1 MLSGYV
7 KSASL
12 NISAANKV
20 AELSFVALGA
30 GTNFRLLGIQFIPSV
45 WGPHTSS
52 GVQLRSSTAGE
63 VFFEDQ
69 ICSGGY
75 VSTNNAAE
83 AFHSLTPLGIPSHGV
98 FVSSTSG
105 ITVQGTGE
113 GINFIS
119 VTYQIG

>member
-7 KSASL
+7 KSAFL

-20 AELSFVALGA
+20 AELSLVALNS

-45 WGPHTSS
+45 WGPHISS
-52 GVQLRSSTAGE
+52 GVKLRSSTAGD
-63 VFFEDQ
+63 VFFEDE
-69 ICSGGY
+69 ICSGD
-75 VSTNNAAE
+75 VSSNAAAE
-83 AFHSLTPLGIPSHGV
+83 SFHSLAPLGIPSHGV

-105 ITVQGTGE
+105 VTAQGTGE